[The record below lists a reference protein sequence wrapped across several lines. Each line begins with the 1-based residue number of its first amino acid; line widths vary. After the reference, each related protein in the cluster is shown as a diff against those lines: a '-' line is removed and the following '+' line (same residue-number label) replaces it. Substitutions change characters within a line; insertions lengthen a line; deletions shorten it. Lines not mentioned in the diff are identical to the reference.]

1 MRSCKVRGTKCKTS
15 FPFQV
20 TSCVFREL
28 NHVILQ
34 MFPSNKDLI
43 CQVTTNSSLG
53 RQGEFDFY
61 PLSKTTLLLVENRYF
76 RSINDF
82 VTCVT

>member
-43 CQVTTNSSLG
+43 CQVTTNSSLV
-53 RQGEFDFY
+53 RQGEFDFNPY
-61 PLSKTTLLLVENRYF
+61 IK
-76 RSINDF
+76 NDSVACRESLF
-82 VTCVT
+82 